1 MMGGYSGD
9 DGSFYCPRA
18 AGFGQG
24 NWTSENRQKFLDD
37 TAGLRKEMNDK
48 RFQYRELQ
56 RKPDTNR
63 EQLAVLEKSM
73 IDLRTRIAEKADQ
86 YRQVPQAK

>member
-1 MMGGYSGD
+1 
-9 DGSFYCPRA
+9 
-18 AGFGQG
+18 
-24 NWTSENRQKFLDD
+24 
-37 TAGLRKEMNDK
+37 MNDK